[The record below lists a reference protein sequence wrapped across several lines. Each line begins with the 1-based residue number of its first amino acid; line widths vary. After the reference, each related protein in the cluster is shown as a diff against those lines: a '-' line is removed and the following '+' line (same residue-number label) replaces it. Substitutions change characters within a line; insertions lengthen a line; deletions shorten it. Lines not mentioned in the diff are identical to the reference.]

1 MNQHKQRSTEFPCLE
16 CEKKFALKCLLDQHI
31 KSCHLFLPSTCEF
44 CGKLFDNPRKLKS
57 HTAFVHGGKVRKK
70 PEVDRSDWTCPICS
84 SVVMAYKKSDHLKSH
99 QEPKYTCDICGKK
112 LKKKTSFDQ
121 HMNQHLSI
129 LDFKCEPCNKVILAF
144 YSLLRNNENF
154 SGICVQSCA
163 ISTYETVCCSSK
175 REN

>member
-1 MNQHKQRSTEFPCLE
+1 MVKSRQYFIKWYFGTSINCFEAALAAHKVNQHKQRSTEFPCLQ
-16 CEKKFALKCLLDQHI
+16 CEKKFVLKCLLDQHI

-57 HTAFVHGGKVRKK
+57 HTAFVHSGKVRKK

-129 LDFKCEPCNKVILAF
+129 LDFKCEPCNKVTFLTF
-144 YSLLRNNENF
+144 
-154 SGICVQSCA
+154 
-163 ISTYETVCCSSK
+163 
-175 REN
+175 